1 MRDTSPGGG
10 PLRSCALCHSVHSK
24 RFLAATSWNNAYGI
38 ELRKCLACGF
48 VFSAQAEF
56 SYEEFFVDAFVG
68 KDKDELLRVARA
80 QGLHTVVAKIAAKTG
95 LRRGA
100 RVMDFGAGIGLA
112 ALSFMEF
119 GFDVCAV
126 EESRRYLE
134 RHRAL
139 GVASFPSLGEA
150 ASAGKTFD
158 LVVMKDVLEHLTDPS
173 KLLGE
178 VIGCIGKGGYLY
190 VRVPNVLAYKFH
202 WAVDTKSHVSHFA
215 PRTLIRLMK
224 GHGMKLKDFV
234 SIHDISSRAGRMYN
248 AVFWRIR
255 SVVPLYHQI
264 SMLFIK
270 E

>member
-1 MRDTSPGGG
+1 M
-10 PLRSCALCHSVHSK
+10 RSCALCHSVHSK

-134 RHRAL
+134 RHPAL
-139 GVASFPSLGEA
+139 GVTSFPSLGEA
-150 ASAGKTFD
+150 ASAGEGGGVGVCSSSLELEQCAQRIHLYAIDVLD
-158 LVVMKDVLEHLTDPS
+158 LV
-173 KLLGE
+173 
-178 VIGCIGKGGYLY
+178 
-190 VRVPNVLAYKFH
+190 
-202 WAVDTKSHVSHFA
+202 
-215 PRTLIRLMK
+215 
-224 GHGMKLKDFV
+224 
-234 SIHDISSRAGRMYN
+234 
-248 AVFWRIR
+248 
-255 SVVPLYHQI
+255 
-264 SMLFIK
+264 LFIFGADSNLP
-270 E
+270 EVERGADAVERVGTGLAR